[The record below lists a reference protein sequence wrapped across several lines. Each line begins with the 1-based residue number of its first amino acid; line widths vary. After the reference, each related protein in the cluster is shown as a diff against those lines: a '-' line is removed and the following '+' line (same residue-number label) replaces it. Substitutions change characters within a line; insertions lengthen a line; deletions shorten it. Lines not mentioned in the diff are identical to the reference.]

1 MASSL
6 ASAEVVP
13 ERIERRAKARG
24 GRESSE
30 AQHGVG
36 ALLHRPVAVLG
47 AVVQVLAASV
57 PDLPPEDPADRSAVG
72 RMGIGRDAL
81 RLALGHVNESPQEA
95 PRGVLVAVRAAH
107 GVQEVALAVDGAVE
121 RAPAPGDLH
130 VGLVQVPG
138 AAGVA
143 PNASL
148 AAGPRAAG
156 RSGPPRR
163 GSSRA

>member
-1 MASSL
+1 MSASL

-13 ERIERRAKARG
+13 ERIERRAEARG

-36 ALLHRPVAVLG
+36 ALLHRPVALLG

-57 PDLPPEDPADRSAVG
+57 LDLPPEDPADRSAVG

-81 RLALGHVNESPQEA
+81 RLALGHVHVSPQEA
-95 PRGVLVAVRAAH
+95 PRGVRVAVRAAH
-107 GVQEVALAVDGAVE
+107 GVEEVAIAVAGAGE
-121 RAPAPGDLH
+121 SAPAPGALH
-130 VGLVQVPG
+130 GGLIDGPG
-138 AAGVA
+138 DAG
-143 PNASL
+143 L
-148 AAGPRAAG
+148 AAPL
-156 RSGPPRR
+156 RSQLVREQRGEADPPKR